1 MSNTSWI
8 ERYVMPAALRIAGQK
23 HVLSVR
29 DGIILNMPFM
39 LIGSFFLIFAYLPI
53 PGYADMMSSLFGEV
67 WRDKMLYPVKA
78 TYDIMALISSF
89 GIAYRLAE
97 KYRTLDPLSAGAMS
111 LVAFMM
117 TIPQNTLF
125 TPVHGAAEVIKGV
138 IPVSMVGSRGLFV
151 AIVISLLSTEIYRL
165 VASRNLVIRMPDG
178 VPPAVAKSFLAL
190 IPGFCVLAV
199 VLALRLA
206 VEASPFGDINSMIAT
221 LIGIPMH
228 HVGGTLPGMIISVI
242 LIGIL
247 WTTGPARRRDR
258 TGVYPAGMAVEYVRE
273 PDGLPERS
281 ADPHIITQQFYDLWI
296 APGGTGA
303 LLGLVI
309 FMLLRSRS
317 QQMKQ
322 LGKIAAPGALFNIS
336 EPMVFGIP
344 LVMNPY
350 FFLPFILT
358 PVLLVI
364 VSYTAMAT
372 GLVAPPAGIALP
384 FTTPI
389 FISGYLATGGHISG
403 TVLQVVNL
411 AISLVVYYPFFRARD
426 RLKAK
431 KSTPRRNPK
440 RALRLLMPTAH
451 NLQPDKS

>member
-138 IPVSMVGSRGLFV
+138 IPVSMVGSGAVCRHCHFAAVDGDLSFGRQPQSRYPHAGRRAAGSGEIIPRPDPRLLRAGGGAGAAPGGRGLAVRRHQQHDRHFDRY
-151 AIVISLLSTEIYRL
+151 SD
-165 VASRNLVIRMPDG
+165 ASRRRYAAGHDYFSHFDWYFVDHR
-178 VPPAVAKSFLAL
+178 
-190 IPGFCVLAV
+190 
-199 VLALRLA
+199 
-206 VEASPFGDINSMIAT
+206 
-221 LIGIPMH
+221 
-228 HVGGTLPGMIISVI
+228 
-242 LIGIL
+242 
-247 WTTGPARRRDR
+247 PARRRDR

-281 ADPHIITQQFYDLWI
+281 ADPAYHYSAVLRSVDC
-296 APGGTGA
+296 PGGTGA

-411 AISLVVYYPFFRARD
+411 AISLVVYYPFFRARIG
-426 RLKAK
+426 
-431 KSTPRRNPK
+431 
-440 RALRLLMPTAH
+440 
-451 NLQPDKS
+451 

>member
-1 MSNTSWI
+1 MSRTSFI
-8 ERYVMPAALRIAGQK
+8 ERYVMPAALKIGGQK

-53 PGYADMMSSLFGEV
+53 PGYGELMASVFGDA

-78 TYDIMALISSF
+78 TYDIMALLSAF

-111 LVAFMM
+111 LVAFVM
-117 TIPQNTLF
+117 TIPQVTLF
-125 TPVHGAAEVIKGV
+125 TPADGSAAQIVKGV
-138 IPVSMVGSRGLFV
+138 LPVGMIGSQGLFV

-199 VLALRLA
+199 VLALRLI
-206 VEASPFGDINSMIAT
+206 VEASPFGDINSMITT
-221 LIGIPMH
+221 LIGIPMS
-228 HVGGTLPGMIISVI
+228 HVGGSLPGMIISVI

-247 WTTGPARRRDR
+247 WTLGLHGDTIVLVFIRPVWLSNMSENLEAFQN
-258 TGVYPAGMAVEYVRE
+258 
-273 PDGLPERS
+273 GLPI
-281 ADPHIITQQFYDLWI
+281 PHIITQQFYDLWI

-350 FFLPFILT
+350 FFLPFIFD
-358 PVLLVI
+358 
-364 VSYTAMAT
+364 A
-372 GLVAPPAGIALP
+372 GPAGDCLVYRDGHRAGDEAGGDCAAVYHAYFYERLSGDRRAYFRRGAAGGEPGDLAGDLLSVLP
-384 FTTPI
+384 GMGSPE
-389 FISGYLATGGHISG
+389 GERRAGVRAAGG
-403 TVLQVVNL
+403 Q
-411 AISLVVYYPFFRARD
+411 RD
-426 RLKAK
+426 AVGG
-431 KSTPRRNPK
+431 
-440 RALRLLMPTAH
+440 
-451 NLQPDKS
+451 